1 MTNFFC
7 TFILKIFVAF
17 KERIFFFIYAQTKL
31 RPFYFERIYIY
42 KNRYIDINHHR
53 DNNKLTIWIIRI
65 N

>member
-17 KERIFFFIYAQTKL
+17 KERIFSLYTQTKL
-31 RPFYFERIYIY
+31 RPFYFERIYIFT